1 MIKRIASVIICIF
14 TIISFATPLVA
25 TAATTSTDEVAALEA
40 RIAEL
45 EAEVK
50 MYQDRQAKLSL
61 QMEVIMFESDK
72 IERCDING
80 DTLIDAT
87 DASIILQA
95 YALLST
101 GEDIQKIS
109 QVINYDEIKKLREGS

>member
-1 MIKRIASVIICIF
+1 MIKRMLNVFICIF
-14 TIISFATPLVA
+14 TMISFVTPIVA

-61 QMEVIMFESDK
+61 QAEIILFESDK

-80 DTLIDAT
+80 DELIDAV
-87 DASIILQA
+87 DASLVLQA

-101 GEDIQKIS
+101 GEKITKIS
-109 QVINYDEIKKLREGS
+109 DVVNMRGAVTNGDD

>member
-1 MIKRIASVIICIF
+1 MKLKGIICALMCAITFTTPMVSAASVE
-14 TIISFATPLVA
+14 
-25 TAATTSTDEVAALEA
+25 STDEVAVLGA

-45 EAEVK
+45 EAEVT
-50 MYQDRQAKLSL
+50 MLRDRQAKLSL
-61 QMEVIMFESDK
+61 QAEIILFESDK

-80 DTLIDAT
+80 DRLIDAT

-101 GEDIQKIS
+101 GERITKIS
-109 QVINYDEIKKLREGS
+109 DVVNYDYRIKLEGE

>member
-1 MIKRIASVIICIF
+1 MKRMLNVFICIF
-14 TIISFATPLVA
+14 TMISFVTPIVA
-25 TAATTSTDEVAALEA
+25 TAATTSTDDVAALEA

-50 MYQDRQAKLSL
+50 MYQDRQAKLST
-61 QMEVIMFESDK
+61 QMEIIMFESDK
-72 IERCDING
+72 IGRCDING

-109 QVINYDEIKKLREGS
+109 QVINYEEIKKMREGL

>member
-1 MIKRIASVIICIF
+1 MIKRMLNAFICIF
-14 TIISFATPLVA
+14 TMISFVTPIVA
-25 TAATTSTDEVAALEA
+25 TAATTSTDDVAALEV

-50 MYQDRQAKLSL
+50 MYQDRQAKLSV
-61 QMEVIMFESDK
+61 QMEIIMFESDK
-72 IERCDING
+72 IDRCDING

-109 QVINYDEIKKLREGS
+109 QVINYEEIKNMREGL

>member
-1 MIKRIASVIICIF
+1 MIKRMLNVFICIF
-14 TIISFATPLVA
+14 TMISFVTPIVA

-45 EAEVK
+45 EAEVT
-50 MYQDRQAKLSL
+50 MLRDRQAKLSL
-61 QMEVIMFESDK
+61 QAEIILFESDK

-80 DTLIDAT
+80 DELIDAV
-87 DASIILQA
+87 DASLVLQA

-101 GEDIQKIS
+101 GEKITKIS
-109 QVINYDEIKKLREGS
+109 DVVNMRGAVTNGDD

>member
-1 MIKRIASVIICIF
+1 MIKRMLNVFICIF
-14 TIISFATPLVA
+14 TMISFVTPIVA

-61 QMEVIMFESDK
+61 QAEIILFESDK

-80 DTLIDAT
+80 DELIDAV
-87 DASIILQA
+87 DASLVLQA

-101 GEDIQKIS
+101 GEKITKIS
-109 QVINYDEIKKLREGS
+109 DVVNMRGASTNGDD

>member
-1 MIKRIASVIICIF
+1 MIKRMLNVFICIF
-14 TIISFATPLVA
+14 TMISFVTPIVA
-25 TAATTSTDEVAALEA
+25 TAATPSTDEVAALEA

-109 QVINYDEIKKLREGS
+109 QVINYEEIKKLREGS

>member
-1 MIKRIASVIICIF
+1 MTKRMLNVFICIF
-14 TIISFATPLVA
+14 TMISFVTPI
-25 TAATTSTDEVAALEA
+25 AAAATSTDEVTALEA

-61 QMEVIMFESDK
+61 QAEIILFESDK
-72 IERCDING
+72 IERCDLNG

-109 QVINYDEIKKLREGS
+109 QVINYEEIKKLREGS

>member
-1 MIKRIASVIICIF
+1 
-14 TIISFATPLVA
+14 
-25 TAATTSTDEVAALEA
+25 
-40 RIAEL
+40 
-45 EAEVK
+45 
-50 MYQDRQAKLSL
+50 
-61 QMEVIMFESDK
+61 MFESDK

-109 QVINYDEIKKLREGS
+109 QVINYEEIKKLREGS